1 MYIDDK
7 RSWFIHRDEHTN
19 RTDGGIRQERRHRAA
34 AGPEPAR
41 LQLLHHLHGVFFPA
55 VSINCNVQ
63 LTLSRMELDRVPLFP
78 SAVRSV
84 FLARELSP
92 SAQLGIRK
100 AYSPRTVQNILEGS
114 LVYLHVL
121 CEGRPTGRQS
131 MNASKVKEW
140 VY

>member
-1 MYIDDK
+1 MT
-7 RSWFIHRDEHTN
+7 S
-19 RTDGGIRQERRHRAA
+19 A
-34 AGPEPAR
+34 AGSSTVTSTPTAR
-41 LQLLHHLHGVFFPA
+41 TAASGKSAVIGLLLDLNQHALSYFINLHGVFFPA